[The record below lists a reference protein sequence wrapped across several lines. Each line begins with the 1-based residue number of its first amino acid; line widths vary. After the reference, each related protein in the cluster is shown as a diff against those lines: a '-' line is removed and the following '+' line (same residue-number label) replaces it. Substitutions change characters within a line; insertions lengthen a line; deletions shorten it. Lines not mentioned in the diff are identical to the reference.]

1 MTASKF
7 ADHPFKWQEIQK
19 IIENNELELFARS
32 KSQIEKYHDFKK
44 QLISQGTTVFK
55 HLVANSLQWCDET
68 EISGLS
74 DSEVTIRRSNGGLF
88 ENADDLKIIHNDF
101 PYYLEDN
108 ITHLCVWSKQPI
120 KSDPSSVLGDI
131 SPETRAIVE
140 KYVCDKFVTQLGIP
154 REDLVWFRNWEA
166 LQSVKEI
173 SHIHV
178 LIRNM
183 TSEQLE
189 GALSSPM

>member
-7 ADHPFKWQEIQK
+7 SDHPFTWQEIQD
-19 IIENNELELFARS
+19 IISKNELELFARS

-44 QLISQGTTVFK
+44 HLIGQGTTVFK
-55 HLVANSLQWCDET
+55 HLVSNSLHWCDES
-68 EISGLS
+68 EIAGLPDSQVTIKRS
-74 DSEVTIRRSNGGLF
+74 DSGLF

-131 SPETRAIVE
+131 SPETRAVVE
-140 KYVCDKFVTQLGIP
+140 QYVCRKFVDQLGIP
-154 REDLVWFRNWEA
+154 RQDLVWFRNWEA

-183 TSEQLE
+183 TPKQLE
-189 GALSSPM
+189 GALSSPV